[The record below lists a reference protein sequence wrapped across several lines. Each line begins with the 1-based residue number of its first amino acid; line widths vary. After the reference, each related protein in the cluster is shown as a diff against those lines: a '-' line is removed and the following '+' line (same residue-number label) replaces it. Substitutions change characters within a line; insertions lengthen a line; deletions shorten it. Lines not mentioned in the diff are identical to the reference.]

1 MWVRHHRV
9 LIRSSS
15 SGTATKRYAS
25 SHIKRHPSPSAVR
38 EVPTPLVFLSARSWD
53 SNSDTGMRHL
63 ASWFP
68 EWGYTTIEIDVDV
81 ENSNDDSTSLMSRFE
96 EELGSQIR
104 LADAPWP
111 PVLFARSAG
120 SLIAQTYIS
129 SNPSSGLCLISPPFS
144 NADVQNVRM
153 TTRVDYTFEPKFP
166 IAILD
171 ETERLAKLQAHHRL
185 LQSNS
190 PWVSALPV
198 NTLGGQEMVNILER
212 WLDDI
217 GV

>member
-1 MWVRHHRV
+1 MWLRQYRV
-9 LIRSSS
+9 LIGGSRV
-15 SGTATKRYAS
+15 ATKRYAS
-25 SHIKRHPSPSAVR
+25 SHIKRHPSTSAVR

-53 SNSDTGMRHL
+53 PNSDMGMRHL

-68 EWGYTTIEIDVDV
+68 ERGYTTIEIDVDV
-81 ENSNDDSTSLMSRFE
+81 ESLNDDSTMWGSYE
-96 EELGSQIR
+96 PIYPELGSQIR

-129 SNPSSGLCLISPPFS
+129 SNPSTGLCLISPPFS

-185 LQSNS
+185 LQFNS